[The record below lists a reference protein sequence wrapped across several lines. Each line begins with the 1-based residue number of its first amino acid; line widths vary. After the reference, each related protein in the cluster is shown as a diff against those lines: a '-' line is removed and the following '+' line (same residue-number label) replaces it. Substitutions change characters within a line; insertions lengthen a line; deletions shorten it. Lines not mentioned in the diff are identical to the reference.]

1 MNHIGTARRTAA
13 PDRGTVTA
21 PLRDGGFASLR
32 PLGPGEA
39 APLLEVFEAMSLQ
52 ARALRYFSGFPRM
65 PAAMLA
71 ALTDVD
77 GDRHLAWLAT
87 VEGAAAGIARVVR
100 QPGSPTAA
108 ELAFE
113 VVDAQHGRGLATL
126 LVDAVTTA
134 ASARGV
140 RRLEATVLPENGA
153 SRRLLDRL
161 GLRGRISDGLLELA
175 GPLQLLEPSVVDRG
189 AVVRMTCDSASREA
203 RDIG

>member
-1 MNHIGTARRTAA
+1 MNHIGPARRPAA
-13 PDRGTVTA
+13 TGLGTVTA
-21 PLRDGGFASLR
+21 PLRDGGTALLR
-32 PLGPGEA
+32 PLGPGESA
-39 APLLEVFEAMSLQ
+39 ALLEVFEAMSLP

-71 ALTDVD
+71 ALSDVD

-87 VEGAAAGIARVVR
+87 VDGAAAGIARVVR
-100 QPGSPTAA
+100 VPGSPTTA

-134 ASARGV
+134 ASARGI
-140 RRLEATVLPENGA
+140 RSLEATVLPENGA

-161 GLRGRISDGLLELA
+161 GLRGRVSDGLLELS
-175 GPLQLLEPSVVDRG
+175 GPLRLLDPSFVDRA
-189 AVVRMTCDSASREA
+189 AVLQATCGGWSGEA
-203 RDIG
+203 LDIG